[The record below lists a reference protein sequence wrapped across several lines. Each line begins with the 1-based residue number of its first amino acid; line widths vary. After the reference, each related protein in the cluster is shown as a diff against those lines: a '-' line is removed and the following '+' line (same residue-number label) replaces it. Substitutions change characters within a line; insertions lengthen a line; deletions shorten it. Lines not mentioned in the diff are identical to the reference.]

1 MSTQLI
7 DVIVTQEEPE
17 KTLFI
22 GAEVVTNASAVDAV
36 RNILSTVE
44 VSMLS
49 PIVASRKSFT
59 NFSEAETGGGKV
71 VSKKHLNP
79 DEVEAVPE
87 SMEKE
92 ATESHDDQKAM
103 EVGSPVPGPSKK
115 VKSSKDDSTEDKA
128 DTRPRPTTQTKVIDT
143 IALKMILQQ
152 LQLQLRPR
160 LYQVQ
165 MTKLTRIKKLQ
176 REQPELTRERT
187 LSLKIL
193 KGCDSLKTDCDDIIL
208 MR

>member
-17 KTLFI
+17 KTVFI

-36 RNILSTVE
+36 RNILSTGE
-44 VSMLS
+44 VQMPS
-49 PIVASRKSFT
+49 PFVVAPRKNFT

-143 IALKMILQQ
+143 IKDDSSTTATSG
-152 LQLQLRPR
+152 R
-160 LYQVQ
+160 
-165 MTKLTRIKKLQ
+165 TTRTEVTTSTTYAETSDKVEVTSGPIVS
-176 REQPELTRERT
+176 
-187 LSLKIL
+187 LS
-193 KGCDSLKTDCDDIIL
+193 SRFT
-208 MR
+208 